1 VREEVQSRL
10 SAFASNGKLRMSVE
24 MLIGSG
30 RA

>member
-1 VREEVQSRL
+1 VREEVGARL
-10 SAFASNGKLRMSVE
+10 AEFKVGKQLRLSVE